1 MYQAENAVHR
11 DSAIETFF
19 QCGMQGTHPNMLLEL
34 LCQIFAE
41 PAFDELRTKVRQL
54 FFFSPMLPRRKL
66 KIPVKSVLKNVYNDH
81 NTQRL

>member
-1 MYQAENAVHR
+1 MIGFAILFPWLYFDSKSFIPGSSLVYQAENTVHR

-41 PAFDELRTKVRQL
+41 PAFDELRTKVR
-54 FFFSPMLPRRKL
+54 
-66 KIPVKSVLKNVYNDH
+66 
-81 NTQRL
+81 